1 MESNQRPMI
10 YLGDHTALT
19 RTIYNQ
25 KIFVDTR
32 DLSLA
37 PHILLDGYW
46 ESWITKV
53 FTSLLQPG
61 MTAVDVGA
69 NIGYYSLLAGAHV
82 GDTGKVF
89 SFEANPAVFRLLAK
103 SMEVNGFFGRSEL
116 VNKGVMDKAGELT
129 FSSLRDHHGS
139 SSFFMSPEVAEQ
151 FHDKIEK
158 ISVPCISLDEFFRG
172 RPESVDVIKIDAE
185 GAENN
190 IIAGAVE
197 VIGRN
202 PQIKILMEYT
212 ARNRPAVEQL
222 TSLGFNMWNIEQDS
236 SLKPVSVLELDSK
249 PGLEMLL
256 FARE

>member
-1 MESNQRPMI
+1 
-10 YLGDHTALT
+10 
-19 RTIYNQ
+19 
-25 KIFVDTR
+25 
-32 DLSLA
+32 
-37 PHILLDGYW
+37 
-46 ESWITKV
+46 
-53 FTSLLQPG
+53 
-61 MTAVDVGA
+61 
-69 NIGYYSLLAGAHV
+69 
-82 GDTGKVF
+82 
-89 SFEANPAVFRLLAK
+89 
-103 SMEVNGFFGRSEL
+103 MEVNGFFGRSEL

-212 ARNRPAVEQL
+212 ARNRPAVVQL